1 MSERVRNVNSTD
13 TSRSGAAEAGAD
25 PDDENRID
33 FGTLFPAKGDSRRP
47 PEWFGRAL
55 LYVALAVIVFMF
67 CWRSWGDI
75 SYLVLDIIISLFLA
89 LAVEPLVVALV
100 AHGWKRGVASAVS
113 LVGVAVVV
121 GVLLTLFG
129 NMFVQQMIAMVRGL
143 PAMYGQIREFVDQ
156 HATFKMPE
164 ISNLGME
171 IFNNIQTSW
180 VTDFAGTAMSTV
192 GGLFSFL
199 LNLMTVVMTTYY
211 ISAAGPKLRRSFCQW
226 LAPNTQRRF
235 LLVWTVAQG
244 QISSFLFSR
253 SILALI
259 NATCTA
265 IFLEILHVP
274 YWLPLALFCGVVS
287 QFIPTVGTYIGGALP
302 VLFAWGNRGWTY
314 AVAVLVFIIVYQQIE
329 NLILSPRISQRTM
342 DINAAVAFLAVLA
355 FGSLFGAFG
364 AFLALPVTASL
375 QAIFRAY
382 TKRYE
387 LIDSPLMNDPT
398 PEKKS
403 KIVEASEAF
412 GEHVLQPIGEHMPRA
427 AKGSTSRVPMNEE
440 LRLLQEQ
447 IYAIPPH
454 ETKESDLDDSAT
466 WRFRSVVPRIRSSLS
481 SPSNA
486 SKPSSLINLPPAILG
501 RGGADDP
508 AFRTRYSSGNRR
520 WCRHDISGTVHRDVP
535 VRQARALP
543 RRPDDQPVCRTDL
556 RAQRRKSDRQ
566 PYWVDSRSDLP
577 VQPHRHLAGGRQ
589 LHRQHRRRG
598 AVFGLPCGGT
608 PQS

>member
-1 MSERVRNVNSTD
+1 MES
-13 TSRSGAAEAGAD
+13 
-25 PDDENRID
+25 DDENRID
-33 FGTLFPAKGDSRRP
+33 FGTLFPSKGDPRRP

-55 LYVALAVIVFMF
+55 LYVAIAIIVFMF

-89 LAVEPLVVALV
+89 LAIEPLVVTLV
-100 AHGWKRGVASAVS
+100 AHGWKRGVASLVS

-121 GVLLTLFG
+121 GVLFTLFG
-129 NMFVQQMIAMVRGL
+129 NMFVQQMIAMVKGL
-143 PAMYGQIREFVDQ
+143 PAMYEQIREFVDQ
-156 HATFKMPE
+156 YATFKMPE
-164 ISNLGME
+164 INNLGTE

-302 VLFAWGNRGWTY
+302 VLFAWGDRGWAY

-387 LIDSPLMNDPT
+387 LIDSPLMNDPV

-412 GEHVLQPIGEHMPRA
+412 GEHILQPIGEHMPRA

-447 IYAIPPH
+447 IYAIPEQGH
-454 ETKESDLDDSAT
+454 ADADLDDSAT
-466 WRFRSVVPRIRSSLS
+466 VAIPKNVLSANACKGLRGTEPETGQDDGKADSSA
-481 SPSNA
+481 A
-486 SKPSSLINLPPAILG
+486 S
-501 RGGADDP
+501 
-508 AFRTRYSSGNRR
+508 
-520 WCRHDISGTVHRDVP
+520 
-535 VRQARALP
+535 ARAASAESDDE
-543 RRPDDQPVCRTDL
+543 PDTEAIP
-556 RAQRRKSDRQ
+556 QRE
-566 PYWVDSRSDLP
+566 PDS
-577 VQPHRHLAGGRQ
+577 
-589 LHRQHRRRG
+589 
-598 AVFGLPCGGT
+598 GGT
-608 PQS
+608 PAKSSGTPATPDDPGKASSSNPRAGWR